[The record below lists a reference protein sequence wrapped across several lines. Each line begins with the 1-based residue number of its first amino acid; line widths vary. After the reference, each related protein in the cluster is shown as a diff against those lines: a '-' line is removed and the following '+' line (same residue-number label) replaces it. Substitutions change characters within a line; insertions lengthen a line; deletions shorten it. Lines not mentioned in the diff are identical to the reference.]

1 MLTTVEAEIDVNGNV
16 RLLEPVEIKKTT
28 RAIVT
33 LLEETN
39 GAEVEKGGN
48 AEKVLEF
55 LKRNRLPEE
64 ARPSAEQIEEQI
76 REARESWD

>member
-1 MLTTVEAEIDVNGNV
+1 MLTTVEAEIDTNGNV

-33 LLEETN
+33 LLEETS
-39 GAEVEKGGN
+39 GAKNENGN

-55 LKRNRLPEE
+55 LKKNRLPEN
-64 ARPSAEQIEEQI
+64 ARPSAEEIEAQIK
-76 REARESWD
+76 EARKSWD